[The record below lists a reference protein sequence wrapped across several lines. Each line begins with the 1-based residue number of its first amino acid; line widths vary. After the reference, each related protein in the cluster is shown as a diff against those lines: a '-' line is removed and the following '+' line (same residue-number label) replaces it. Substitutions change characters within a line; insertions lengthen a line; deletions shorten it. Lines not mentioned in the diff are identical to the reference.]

1 MSIKQRAGTWHC
13 DFVTPGGSRIRR
25 SLGTTDKR
33 QAQELH
39 DQLKAEAWRV
49 DKMGGYKAHTFDEAC
64 VRWLNEKQH
73 KKSLDDDKSRIGFW
87 LMHFRGM
94 DLSAITEDRILSAA
108 SGMVNRKHRMNWE
121 ARRDSCLRAGKP
133 VPEFK
138 DKPAAQATRTT
149 HLAFIRALLRCAAN
163 EWRWIAKAPNIK
175 CPVPKNKRIRWLTR
189 EEAQSLIRE
198 MPAHFKPVVVFALAT
213 GLRRSNITD
222 LEWSQ
227 IDMQRKVAWIH
238 PEDAKAGRA
247 IGVALND
254 SACKVLRDQVGKHNR
269 WVFVHT
275 ESSVRPDGT
284 RTKEVRK
291 MRSDANTAWRAAL
304 RRAGIENFRFHDL
317 RHTWAS
323 WLVQSGVPLSALQE
337 MGGWESIEMVQRYAH
352 LAPNHLTQHAMQI
365 DSFLA
370 GNGTNMAQGAFAELV
385 NIA

>member
-1 MSIKQRAGTWHC
+1 MG
-13 DFVTPGGSRIRR
+13 DFKPR
-25 SLGTTDKR
+25 
-33 QAQELH
+33 
-39 DQLKAEAWRV
+39 
-49 DKMGGYKAHTFDEAC
+49 TFDEAC

-87 LMHFRGM
+87 RMHFKGV
-94 DLSAITEDRILSAA
+94 DLSSITEDKVLSAM
-108 SGMVNRKHRMNWE
+108 SSMVNRRHRMNWE
-121 ARRDSCLRAGKP
+121 AKRDSLLRRGKS

-138 DKPAAQATRTT
+138 DKPASMATKAT
-149 HLAFIRALLRCAAN
+149 HLAFIRALLRRAAN

-175 CPVPKNKRIRWLTR
+175 CPVPKNKRIRWLTK
-189 EEAQSLIRE
+189 EEAANLIRE
-198 MPAHFKPVVVFALAT
+198 LPDHMKPVVIFALAT
-213 GLRRSNITD
+213 GLRRSNIID

-238 PEDAKAGRA
+238 PEEAKAGRA

-254 SACKVLRDQVGKHNR
+254 SACRVLRGQLGKHNQ

-284 RTKEVRK
+284 RTKAVRK
-291 MRSDANTAWRAAL
+291 MRTDANTAWRAAL
-304 RRAGIENFRFHDL
+304 KRAGIENFRFHDL

-352 LAPNHLTQHAMQI
+352 LAPNHLTQHAKQI

-370 GNGTNMAQGAFAELV
+370 GNGTNMAQADFVELV